1 MSRPIAIIGFM
12 AAGKTTI
19 GRRLAK
25 LLAREFVD
33 TDAVITAKYG
43 PIQAIFASQG
53 EAAFRRYECEVV
65 AEVLIGE
72 RVVSLGGGA
81 ITYAPTRALIAER
94 AYRVFIETT
103 PAFTLERLNK
113 ARVARPLAGDA
124 PTVESLAAIFAER
137 LPFYREA
144 NLTINGDGRTSTDL
158 ARELAERLA

>member
-1 MSRPIAIIGFM
+1 MSRPIALIGFM

-43 PIQAIFASQG
+43 PIPQIFATQG
-53 EAAFRRYECEVV
+53 EATFRRYECDVV
-65 AEVLIGE
+65 AEVLVGE

-81 ITYAPTRALIAER
+81 VTYAPTRALVAER

-103 PAFTLERLNK
+103 PAFTLERLKN
-113 ARVARPLAGDA
+113 ARAARPIAGDT

-137 LPFYREA
+137 LPFYRDA
-144 NLTINGDGRTSTDL
+144 DLTINGDGRTSTAV
-158 ARELAERLA
+158 ARELADLLA